1 MFLRRKNYENY
12 SCRRYR
18 VIGHSLVPKLVKE
31 GHEVFAL
38 TRDENDAKIAQ
49 KLCAVPVHANAL
61 NSEEVLLA
69 FQKVKP
75 EIVIHQL
82 TSLGSFNPED
92 NANIRIVGTRNL
104 VDASKAVG
112 VKKIIAQSLA
122 FVYEPGTSPA
132 DEEVSLDFEA
142 TDVRKIHVNGV
153 SALEEAVA
161 ELPEYVILR
170 YGLLYGPNTWY
181 SKKGMVGQQILKGEV
196 VATDGIISFL
206 HVEDA
211 AQAALEAIKWPSGPI
226 NIVDNEPATGKEWV
240 PVFASIIGGK
250 EPAKEDRAER
260 GERGALNTKA
270 KKEYGWE
277 PIYPTWRKGFEESLN
292 Q

>member
-1 MFLRRKNYENY
+1 
-12 SCRRYR
+12 
-18 VIGHSLVPKLVKE
+18 
-31 GHEVFAL
+31 
-38 TRDENDAKIAQ
+38 
-49 KLCAVPVHANAL
+49 
-61 NSEEVLLA
+61 
-69 FQKVKP
+69 
-75 EIVIHQL
+75 
-82 TSLGSFNPED
+82 
-92 NANIRIVGTRNL
+92 
-104 VDASKAVG
+104 
-112 VKKIIAQSLA
+112 
-122 FVYEPGTSPA
+122 
-132 DEEVSLDFEA
+132 LDFEA

-181 SKKGMVGQQILKGEV
+181 SKKGMVEQQILKGEV

>member
-112 VKKIIAQSLA
+112 VKKIIA
-122 FVYEPGTSPA
+122 
-132 DEEVSLDFEA
+132 
-142 TDVRKIHVNGV
+142 
-153 SALEEAVA
+153 
-161 ELPEYVILR
+161 
-170 YGLLYGPNTWY
+170 
-181 SKKGMVGQQILKGEV
+181 
-196 VATDGIISFL
+196 
-206 HVEDA
+206 
-211 AQAALEAIKWPSGPI
+211 
-226 NIVDNEPATGKEWV
+226 
-240 PVFASIIGGK
+240 
-250 EPAKEDRAER
+250 
-260 GERGALNTKA
+260 
-270 KKEYGWE
+270 
-277 PIYPTWRKGFEESLN
+277 
-292 Q
+292 